1 VTDEAALGEQVT
13 DEGLADW
20 LRVARASP
28 ALPCEDVGA
37 AALREGQRARAAG
50 RPPGPSLHRVTDL
63 LACGRIAVR
72 LYRPAADD
80 LPLVLYVHGGGFVMG
95 SLDSH
100 DSTCRRLARTASA
113 TVLAV
118 EQRLAPEHRGPAA
131 VDDVVDVYSW
141 ARERLPDLGALKG
154 RAAALAGDSSGAA
167 TAVLAAVRLIQS
179 GDRPSALLLAYPN
192 ADLTLGHPS
201 VREKGTGWGLDAR
214 DLAWFVEQWAPDP
227 ARRRDP
233 SLSPLDATLAGL
245 PPALVATAEHDPLRD
260 EGAALAARMAAA
272 GVPVRHLEHPGLV
285 HGFLG
290 LGHVSPG
297 AEAAAERLFSEF
309 GRLLPR

>member
-1 VTDEAALGEQVT
+1 MTDAGALDGQVS
-13 DEGLADW
+13 DEGLAEW
-20 LRVARASP
+20 LRAVRSAP
-28 ALPCEDVGA
+28 APACEDVGPG
-37 AALREGQRARAAG
+37 ALREGQRARASG
-50 RPPGPSLHRVTDL
+50 RPPGPALHRVTDL
-63 LACGRIAVR
+63 LACGRIVVR
-72 LYRPAADD
+72 LYRPVADA

-118 EQRLAPEHRGPAA
+118 EQRLAPEHPGPAA
-131 VDDVVDVYSW
+131 VDDVVDVYLW
-141 ARERLPDLGALKG
+141 ARERLADLGALEG
-154 RAAALAGDSSGAA
+154 GSAALAGDSSGAA
-167 TAVLAAVRLIQS
+167 IAVLAAVRLIES
-179 GDRPSALLLAYPN
+179 GDGASCLLLAYPN

-201 VREKGTGWGLDAR
+201 VRAKGAGWGLEAR
-214 DLAWFVEQWAPDP
+214 DLAWFVQQWAPDP
-227 ARRRDP
+227 GRRRDP
-233 SLSPLDATLAGL
+233 ALSPLDATLAGL
-245 PPALVATAEHDPLRD
+245 PPTLVATAEHDPLRD
-260 EGAALAARMAAA
+260 EGAALAAGMAAA

-297 AEAAAERLFSEF
+297 AEVAAERLFSEF